1 MVSITILP
9 HLYLTSNSNV
19 MYFGDTR
26 LDNEKK
32 SIPELVKSWAGF
44 LQRQESPFK
53 VNIWRNLVKNLASN
67 LTYQYQPIYMTSLG
81 ATPLVLGYLNSISG
95 AVNTLLSIPTGILAD
110 KVGIKRVLILTTII
124 SILSSIVFGLAD
136 TWQVAAIGL
145 ILSAVAFILDRTS
158 CPMICGS
165 TLASGERVTGMGI
178 CDTVSFFPQLI
189 APIIGATLITYF
201 GGMNAAGIKPLFW
214 IQVVGLT
221 GSLVIVWAKFTN
233 PREHI
238 VGEKTSVF
246 ANISNVFKEG
256 IMVKRWIVM
265 MMLGSFWWQVAFY
278 IPLYAAEIKGA
289 NQFIVGGMSAAS
301 TVVFVFFAIPLGHLA
316 DTRGRKNMITA
327 GGILMVL
334 SYLLL
339 IYARSDLMLLA
350 SGFFSG
356 FAMTIGQTQMAIG
369 VDLVPKKYMG
379 SWFGLMGFFRGLV
392 SIISPIICGYLWDGV
407 SPASVFWL
415 IIATQIGSL
424 AMLYTVPTSITR

>member
-1 MVSITILP
+1 MDNENKSIT
-9 HLYLTSNSNV
+9 
-19 MYFGDTR
+19 
-26 LDNEKK
+26 
-32 SIPELVKSWAGF
+32 ELVKGWAGF

-53 VNIWRNLVKNLASN
+53 VNIWRNLVKNLAYN

-81 ATPLVLGYLNSISG
+81 ATPMVLGYLNSIGG
-95 AVNTLLSIPTGILAD
+95 AINTVLSIPTGILAD
-110 KVGIKRVLILTTII
+110 RVGIKRVLLLTTVI
-124 SILSSIVFGLAD
+124 SILSSVAFGLAN

-145 ILSAVAFILDRTS
+145 VLNAIAFILDRTS

-165 TLASGERVTGMGI
+165 TLASEERVTGMGI

-189 APIIGATLITYF
+189 APILGAALITYF
-201 GGMNAAGIKPLFW
+201 GGMNATGIQPLFW
-214 IQVVGLT
+214 IQVVGLF

-233 PREHI
+233 PREHV
-238 VGEKTSVF
+238 VGEKSSVLS
-246 ANISNVFKEG
+246 NISNVFKEG
-256 IMVKRWIVM
+256 TMVKRWIVM
-265 MMLGSFWWQVAFY
+265 MMMGSFWWQVAFY
-278 IPLYAAEIKGA
+278 IPLFAAEIKGA
-289 NQFIVGGMSAAS
+289 NQFIVGGMSTAS
-301 TVVFVFFAIPLGHLA
+301 TIVFVFFAIPLGHLA

-327 GGILMVL
+327 GGCLMVL

-339 IYARSDLMLLA
+339 IYSRNDLMLLA

-392 SIISPIICGYLWDGV
+392 SIVSPIICGYMWDAIN
-407 SPASVFWL
+407 PQSVFWL

-424 AMLYTVPTSITR
+424 LMLHTVPTSITR